1 MEEKK
6 DIENLEVT
14 QNDTPANESQEAVV
28 VEFSGKEVE
37 VKKEPVADEPE
48 KSDDVSGN
56 SGYPTEGK
64 EEKPSGESGKKNPLK
79 ALASQSVLG
88 NKTIEDVIKREAK
101 EEQDVTSPFS
111 LSRTLGG
118 VIIARAL
125 QRQIGLVLLV
135 CVFLI
140 IYINNRYVCQKKLV
154 EIDRMERQMVEAR
167 YKAIVCTSILTEKS
181 RESNIMH
188 MLKAYGDSTLT
199 IPMDPPY
206 LIQVEE

>member
-6 DIENLEVT
+6 DIENLDVT
-14 QNDTPANESQEAVV
+14 QNDAPANESQEPVV
-28 VEFSGKEVE
+28 VEFSGEE
-37 VKKEPVADEPE
+37 VKAENIPPAEEPVA
-48 KSDDVSGN
+48 KSDKD
-56 SGYPTEGK
+56 
-64 EEKPSGESGKKNPLK
+64 KPAESDKDKPAESGKKNPLK
-79 ALASQSVLG
+79 ALASKSVLG
-88 NKTIEDVIKREAK
+88 DKTIEDVIKREAK
-101 EEQDVTSPFS
+101 EEQDVSSPFS

-181 RESNIMH
+181 RESNIMQ

>member
-6 DIENLEVT
+6 NIENLEVT

-56 SGYPTEGK
+56 SGYPTDGK

-188 MLKAYGDSTLT
+188 MLNAYGDSTLT